1 MHNLNVGS
9 GKDIFLWYRKDS
21 FDHEIFGV
29 MNGETIG
36 SSMNNSSGGKIYS
49 VLEIYFFNFLNNQN
63 INRFKMI
70 INFFFLFSFF
80 LTQSSFLLLLQIR

>member
-36 SSMNNSSGGKIYS
+36 SSMNNSSGSKIYS
-49 VLEIYFFNFLNNQN
+49 VFF
-63 INRFKMI
+63 
-70 INFFFLFSFF
+70 
-80 LTQSSFLLLLQIR
+80 